1 MYGTRNAIS
10 FLPAADADALMD
22 WFLRTEA
29 VEPREDGASVVQDM
43 AGEEKDR
50 NALEISFDLSNTGTK
65 GKAFSA
71 INIHNKPSCM

>member
-1 MYGTRNAIS
+1 MVPEMQFL

-50 NALEISFDLSNTGTK
+50 KCTPD
-65 GKAFSA
+65 
-71 INIHNKPSCM
+71 